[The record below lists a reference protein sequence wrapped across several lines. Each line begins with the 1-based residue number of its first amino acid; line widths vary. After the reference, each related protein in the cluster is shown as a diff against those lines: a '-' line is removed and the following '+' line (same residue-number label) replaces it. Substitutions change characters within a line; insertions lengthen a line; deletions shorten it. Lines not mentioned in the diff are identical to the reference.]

1 MSCNFSAEMI
11 DLQKY
16 RLPKKW
22 QQKEEFMDMEN
33 QNQATEPEQEEE
45 KDYTLSAEEEEDD
58 EPSFDELAFNK
69 KPARKEKKEKQPKK
83 PADKEQKQPVLPVWA
98 AICISVLVV
107 AVIVLGTLWAVEHFE
122 KNETEGPTTPT
133 QAPTVPI
140 ESKDY
145 TGTADTL
152 VANRDQV
159 VATVGDRELTN
170 AKLQVYYWMGI
181 YDFISENSYYLPYI
195 GLDYTKD
202 LSTQASYFDAKM
214 SWQEYFLKN
223 ALDMWQWYAVMNIA
237 AENAEFKLSQ
247 EDQETLNNLRETLE
261 KDAKENKYADGQAMV
276 EHDMGVGATF
286 DAYVEYYKE
295 TFIAEHYSD
304 ELWDGVKVTQ
314 ADMDKYYEDNKALFD
329 AENITKETM
338 MASVR
343 HILLAP
349 EGEKDANGKVTA
361 TEDAWEACRQKA
373 QKLLDE
379 YLKGG
384 KVDENAFA
392 ELAKKHTE
400 DSGSKENGGL
410 YAGFFEGQMVKPFED
425 WSFDASRKYGDTGLV
440 KADFGYHIMFF
451 VETEVVWTAYADYEL
466 RMEACNKVLEDLM
479 EANPLEA
486 DYDKTIVSHVEL
498 GN

>member
-1 MSCNFSAEMI
+1 MN
-11 DLQKY
+11 
-16 RLPKKW
+16 
-22 QQKEEFMDMEN
+22 EE
-33 QNQATEPEQEEE
+33 
-45 KDYTLSAEEEEDD
+45 
-58 EPSFDELAFNK
+58 NK
-69 KPARKEKKEKQPKK
+69 KKQG
-83 PADKEQKQPVLPVWA
+83 LPVWA
-98 AICISVLVV
+98 AICISVLAV
-107 AVIVLGTLWAVEHFE
+107 AVVVLGTLWTVEHFE
-122 KNETEGPTTPT
+122 KNETEAPETPT

-140 ESKDY
+140 ESKKY
-145 TGTADTL
+145 TGTADAL
-152 VANRDQV
+152 IASRDQV
-159 VATVGDRELTN
+159 VATVGDKKLTG

-181 YDFISENSYYLPYI
+181 YDFISQNSYYIPYI

-247 EDQETLNNLRETLE
+247 EDQEFLDNLREKLE
-261 KDAKENKYADGQAMV
+261 QDAKDNKFADGQAMV

-295 TFIAEHYSD
+295 TFIAERYSD

-349 EGEKDANGKVTA
+349 EGEKDAYGKVTA
-361 TEDAWEACRQKA
+361 TDAAWEACRVKA
-373 QKLLDE
+373 QKLLDD

-384 KVDENAFA
+384 KIDENAFA
-392 ELAKKHTE
+392 ELAKQHTE
-400 DSGSKENGGL
+400 DGGSKDNGGL
-410 YAGFFEGQMVKPFED
+410 YEGFFKGQMVKPFED

-451 VETEVVWTAYADYEL
+451 VKTEVVWTAYADYEL
-466 RMEACNKVLEDLM
+466 RMEACNKILDELLK
-479 EANPLEA
+479 ANPLVA
-486 DYDKTIVSHVEL
+486 DYDKTLVAHVNL
-498 GN
+498 GA